1 MALSKLL
8 LMAGALSFLSA
19 FASAMVQN
27 VLLLAACRVLFG
39 LSFAFKSTVVVA
51 LARLSLPQEHVG
63 AGLSYVSL
71 IYVLAN
77 ALGPL
82 VGTEF
87 GGKMGVSRVLP
98 SVPPAFFCMAVALT
112 LGLVRKGVLDASGS
126 TGAGKAPAPASGGSG
141 FSRLREA
148 FSFRDFVYRP
158 AIKPTIMAG
167 MVSFTLGSTS
177 TLLVLALSD
186 RGLENVSVFFLVS
199 ALTMVVSRPFAG
211 KVSDKWGFLP
221 AFVPASVA
229 AALAMV
235 VLAFADSLPL
245 LVLAAMLFACGQCTL
260 TVLVQ
265 ADSMR
270 NVPAEHAG
278 RASNTLFFGPDIGM
292 FLGPT
297 VGGALLQMAG
307 SSVLVP
313 GKRSCGVDHGG
324 VLLRLGE
331 KMRGTSGFRVAFG
344 GLRRS
349 DWAKLLSKRLG
360 ALQQ

>member
-1 MALSKLL
+1 M
-8 LMAGALSFLSA
+8 
-19 FASAMVQN
+19 
-27 VLLLAACRVLFG
+27 
-39 LSFAFKSTVVVA
+39 
-51 LARLSLPQEHVG
+51 
-63 AGLSYVSL
+63 SL

-82 VGTEF
+82 VGTELGAKWGYPACF
-87 GGKMGVSRVLP
+87 LLSA
-98 SVPPAFFCMAVALT
+98 AFFCMAVALT

-265 ADSMR
+265 ADSVR

-307 SSVLVP
+307 SSVLFLGNAAV
-313 GKRSCGVDHGG
+313 
-324 VLLRLGE
+324 VLI
-331 KMRGTSGFRVAFG
+331 MAAFYFV
-344 GLRRS
+344 LVR
-349 DWAKLLSKRLG
+349 K
-360 ALQQ
+360 

>member
-1 MALSKLL
+1 M
-8 LMAGALSFLSA
+8 GAKWGYPACFLLSA
-19 FASAMVQN
+19 
-27 VLLLAACRVLFG
+27 
-39 LSFAFKSTVVVA
+39 
-51 LARLSLPQEHVG
+51 
-63 AGLSYVSL
+63 
-71 IYVLAN
+71 
-77 ALGPL
+77 
-82 VGTEF
+82 
-87 GGKMGVSRVLP
+87 
-98 SVPPAFFCMAVALT
+98 AFFCMAVALT

-307 SSVLVP
+307 SSVLFLGNAAV
-313 GKRSCGVDHGG
+313 
-324 VLLRLGE
+324 VLI
-331 KMRGTSGFRVAFG
+331 MAAFYFV
-344 GLRRS
+344 LVR
-349 DWAKLLSKRLG
+349 K
-360 ALQQ
+360 